1 MKQFCQTIVEY
12 VSYYIF
18 FLIIGAIVISNIF
31 TLPVFVTLDW
41 SNIQTLIEV
50 MKVILFW
57 IIGIE
62 FARLLLEY
70 RTTLVIELLVFVVAR
85 KLLFVED
92 DFSAVFTGVAII
104 IALFLILRF
113 IEKDWQRNTDASFSI
128 VETARKLPFRRR

>member
-1 MKQFCQTIVEY
+1 MKKICQKLVEY
-12 VSYYIF
+12 ISYYIF
-18 FLIIGAIVISNIF
+18 FLIIAAIIVSNIF

-70 RTTLVIELLVFVVAR
+70 RTALVIELLVFVVAR

-92 DFSAVFTGVAII
+92 DFSSVFIGVAII
-104 IALFLILRF
+104 IALFLVLRF
-113 IEKDWQRNTDASFSI
+113 IEKENHNDDQAFYSI
-128 VETARKLPFRRR
+128 VETIRKLPFKSR